1 MMGVTTAPLLRRTLQ
16 ALALLCAV
24 AVHAQAP
31 LHLARI
37 ENMPDQALGSELLRV
52 VYGRLGIAVEF
63 VDLPARR
70 ALLESSAGRLDGEV
84 QRIADVHNEFPS
96 LIVVGPALNVIE
108 PSAFAKRADIVVDGW
123 ESLRFYAVGIVR
135 GVGSSERGTRGMAQV
150 QALGGMEPMMTMLA
164 SDRLD
169 LAVCDR
175 FSGVLISQRLGL
187 GEVVRPLAP
196 ALQRI
201 PVHHLL
207 HERHRELA
215 ARIAGE
221 LARME
226 GSGELARLREEIM
239 QRMLREVRR

>member
-16 ALALLCAV
+16 ALVLLCAV

-96 LIVVGPALNVIE
+96 LIVVGPALDVIE
-108 PSAFAKRADIVVDGW
+108 PSAFA
-123 ESLRFYAVGIVR
+123 
-135 GVGSSERGTRGMAQV
+135 
-150 QALGGMEPMMTMLA
+150 
-164 SDRLD
+164 
-169 LAVCDR
+169 
-175 FSGVLISQRLGL
+175 
-187 GEVVRPLAP
+187 
-196 ALQRI
+196 
-201 PVHHLL
+201 
-207 HERHRELA
+207 
-215 ARIAGE
+215 
-221 LARME
+221 
-226 GSGELARLREEIM
+226 
-239 QRMLREVRR
+239 